1 MKIKSLCVALSA
13 VLAATTLS
21 GCCTIVDGKSQE
33 VAIKT
38 NAPAMYTIRNDDGQI
53 VSTGLAPAN
62 VSLKRGDAPFT
73 VTLQRTDS
81 APIATG
87 VIHDNANGWV
97 WGNIMFGGII
107 GGIIVYSDGAA
118 WDLDTA
124 VTVNT
129 LADPNNPNGNAQNT
143 MHVVQPTQSPITI
156 NNSISNKA

>member
-81 APIATG
+81 AR
-87 VIHDNANGWV
+87 
-97 WGNIMFGGII
+97 
-107 GGIIVYSDGAA
+107 
-118 WDLDTA
+118 LC
-124 VTVNT
+124 
-129 LADPNNPNGNAQNT
+129 
-143 MHVVQPTQSPITI
+143 
-156 NNSISNKA
+156 